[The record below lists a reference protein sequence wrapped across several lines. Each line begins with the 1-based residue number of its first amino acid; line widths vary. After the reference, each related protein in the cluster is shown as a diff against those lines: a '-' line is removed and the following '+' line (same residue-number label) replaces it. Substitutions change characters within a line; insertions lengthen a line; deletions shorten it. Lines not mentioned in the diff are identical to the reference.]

1 MAFVLQDVINE
12 IEETRSLE
20 PLKKFK
26 KENLVKVAAH
36 YGITPAV
43 GATKS
48 HILNLIKDHCVE
60 NDIIDEVEEK
70 PIAETAEIVRL
81 KLDFERE
88 ERRLAREAEKALQDA
103 QFAEAQKAREA
114 AEAEAE
120 KARELRLAELKE
132 ARELRELE
140 LKAEQEKALLAA
152 EIEAKKE
159 AAAREHELKM
169 AGLGKHSPSDKASV
183 FDPARN
189 IRLVPPFQEKEV
201 DKYFAHFEKVA
212 DSLNWPKESWVLL
225 LQSVLVGKAQEI
237 YGSLSVE
244 QSSNYEHVKEAILKA
259 YELVPEAY
267 RQKFRNYLK
276 YDSKTHVEFA
286 REKENLFNRWCHSK
300 EIGQDFKK
308 LKQMVLLEEFKDKV
322 RPDIRSHLDEQK
334 VEELEK
340 AAIMADDY
348 ALTHKMSSKS
358 GNPQQKRYHGS
369 GNRENVSRN
378 MDDRK
383 RQGKSTENVGLV
395 SKVEP
400 LKPISCGHCGKPG
413 HIITNCWKL
422 GGKTPCE
429 HCGRFN
435 HKSEDCRI
443 AKNKLQ
449 KEVKPTGLTSLKGLK
464 VSPFNESE
472 NSKGVKVK
480 PLIDRNSFVEK
491 NKGIKVNPLHNDKS
505 CIEDEISPNTE
516 SDYMEN
522 YKPFISK
529 GVVSLVGDEN
539 SSQKVK
545 ILRDTGATQSLM
557 LDSVLPLTEK
567 SFTGANVLISGVEMG
582 VLEVPLHEVNI
593 KSSLINGNIVIG
605 MRPSLPVEGI
615 SLILG
620 NDLAGEKVMVDPR
633 VVEKPRDDEETE
645 RLAEKFPGIFPASV
659 VTRSMKAKE
668 EAIKEQGKEEIG
680 LSGTFLENIDG
691 KFEERN
697 KEKADK
703 ALMRKESR
711 NVKENI
717 PEKQES
723 ESKSVIS
730 RQNLIE
736 EQSNDKELLDLFKI
750 ALTPVEAEKVS
761 VGYLIKDD
769 ILMRKWSPT
778 ACDNNEKGE
787 TVYQIVVPTVYRREV
802 LELAHDL
809 PMSGHLGVRKTYN
822 RVLQHF
828 FWPGLKRDVAKWC
841 RECHTCQLG
850 GKPNQNIP
858 QAPLHPIPVF
868 DEPFSHIIIDCV
880 GPLPKTKSQNE
891 FLLTIMCSST
901 RFPEAIPLRSIK
913 TNAILK
919 ALIKFFTIF
928 GLPKSIQSD
937 QGTNFMAHAFQ
948 QVMNQLGIKQYK
960 SSAYHPESQGAL
972 ERFHQTLKT
981 MIRMYCTE
989 NSRDWDEGVHLLLFA
1004 VRESVQESLGFSPF
1018 ELVFGHAVRGPLL
1031 LLKEKWLD
1039 EDPEKISVLKYVA
1052 TFKDR
1057 LFRAGQMAKRNL
1069 QESQSKMKVWY
1080 DRKAKSRCFEPGDR
1094 VLVLFPV
1101 VGNPLQA
1108 KYSGPYKVVKKISD
1122 TNYLV
1127 KTPDRRKETQVCHI
1141 NMLKAYHEKPKPELV
1156 TLNNRLGL
1164 ESLTHS
1170 KDCVGQVAE
1179 KEEDTESEVR
1189 LGNDQ
1194 QPIKLQNSQILNDL
1208 DTKLSHLPSVQRK
1221 ELAEVIT
1228 QYREVF
1234 PDVPSKTNLIE
1245 HDVDVGDSAP
1255 IKQHP
1260 YRVSPMKKELLDKEV
1275 QYMLKNDIIEESQ
1288 SNWSSPC
1295 ILVPKHDGGFRF
1307 CTDFRKVNDKT
1318 KSDSFPIP
1326 RIADCIDQIGNAKF
1340 VSTFDMLK
1348 GYWQVPLTQ
1357 RAREISAFVT
1367 PSGLYQYKVMPFGMK
1382 NAPATFQ
1389 RMVNKLV
1396 RDIDGCEGYIDD
1408 VVIYS
1413 DNWSDHIHQIKRFF
1427 QIMREAKLTINL
1439 MKSEFGKATVKYLG
1453 HIVGQ
1458 GQVRPLDAK
1467 IQTIAKFPIPT
1478 SRKELARFLGMA
1490 GYYRN
1495 FCLNFSDI
1503 AAPLTNLLSKKVKFV
1518 WTDDCQMAFDKV
1530 KLLLQKSPVLKSPD
1544 YEKPFKLI
1552 IDSSDVGTGSVLV
1565 QEASDGLDHPVSYFS
1580 KKFLKYQ
1587 KNYSVVEKETLGLV
1601 LALEHF
1607 DVYLGS
1613 TPFKI
1618 KVYTDHNPL
1627 TFLKTMKN
1635 KNQRLVRWSLAL
1647 QEYNLEIQHIPG
1659 SENVV
1664 ADALSRCIG

>member
-20 PLKKFK
+20 PLKKLK
-26 KENLVKVAAH
+26 KENLIKVAAH

-60 NDIIDEVEEK
+60 HDIIDEVEEK

-88 ERRLAREAEKALQDA
+88 ERRLAREAEKA
-103 QFAEAQKAREA
+103 AREG
-114 AEAEAE
+114 
-120 KARELRLAELKE
+120 ARDLRLAELKE

-140 LKAEQEKALLAA
+140 LKAEREKRDLELKAEQEKALLEA
-152 EIEAKKE
+152 EKE

-169 AGLGKHSPSDKASV
+169 ASLGKQSPSDKAGV

-358 GNPQQKRYHGS
+358 GNPQQKRYHCS
-369 GNRENVSRN
+369 GNRENISRN

-480 PLIDRNSFVEK
+480 PLIDRNHFVEK

-522 YKPFISK
+522 YKPFISE

-557 LDSVLPLTEK
+557 LDSVLPLTEN

-582 VLEVPLHEVNI
+582 ILEVPLHEVNI

-633 VVEKPRDDEETE
+633 VVEKPRDDIKTE

-659 VTRSMKAKE
+659 VTRSMKAKK

-680 LSGTFLENIDG
+680 LSGTFLENIDV

-703 ALMRKESR
+703 ALMRNESR

-736 EQSNDKELLDLFKI
+736 EQSKDKELLDLFKI

-761 VGYLIKDD
+761 VGYLIKDN
-769 ILMRKWSPT
+769 ILMRKWSS
-778 ACDNNEKGE
+778 
-787 TVYQIVVPTVYRREV
+787 
-802 LELAHDL
+802 H
-809 PMSGHLGVRKTYN
+809 
-822 RVLQHF
+822 RV
-828 FWPGLKRDVAKWC
+828 
-841 RECHTCQLG
+841 
-850 GKPNQNIP
+850 
-858 QAPLHPIPVF
+858 
-868 DEPFSHIIIDCV
+868 
-880 GPLPKTKSQNE
+880 
-891 FLLTIMCSST
+891 TI
-901 RFPEAIPLRSIK
+901 
-913 TNAILK
+913 
-919 ALIKFFTIF
+919 
-928 GLPKSIQSD
+928 
-937 QGTNFMAHAFQ
+937 
-948 QVMNQLGIKQYK
+948 
-960 SSAYHPESQGAL
+960 
-972 ERFHQTLKT
+972 
-981 MIRMYCTE
+981 
-989 NSRDWDEGVHLLLFA
+989 
-1004 VRESVQESLGFSPF
+1004 
-1018 ELVFGHAVRGPLL
+1018 GPLL

-1057 LFRAGQMAKRNL
+1057 LFRAGQIAKRNL

-1101 VGNPLQA
+1101 VGNPWQA

-1164 ESLTHS
+1164 ESPTHS
-1170 KDCVGQVAE
+1170 KDCIGQVAE

-1189 LGNDQ
+1189 LENDQ

-1208 DTKLSHLPSVQRK
+1208 GTKLSHLPSVQRK

-1275 QYMLKNDIIEESQ
+1275 QYMLENDIIEESQ

-1408 VVIYS
+1408 VVIFS
-1413 DNWSDHIHQIKRFF
+1413 DNWSDHIRQIERFF

-1467 IQTIAKFPIPT
+1467 IQTIVKFPIPT

>member
-20 PLKKFK
+20 PLKKLK

-60 NDIIDEVEEK
+60 HDIIDEVEEK

-103 QFAEAQKAREA
+103 QLAAQREQAQRAEAEAQKARE
-114 AEAEAE
+114 E
-120 KARELRLAELKE
+120 ARELRLAELKE

-159 AAAREHELKM
+159 AATREHELKM
-169 AGLGKHSPSDKASV
+169 ASLGKQSPSDKAGV

-276 YDSKTHVEFA
+276 FDSKTHVEFA

-322 RPDIRSHLDEQK
+322 RPDIRSHLDDQK

-369 GNRENVSRN
+369 GNRENISRN

-472 NSKGVKVK
+472 NQKGVKVK
-480 PLIDRNSFVEK
+480 PLIDRNHFVEK

-522 YKPFISK
+522 YKPFISE

-557 LDSVLPLTEK
+557 LDSVLPLTEN

-645 RLAEKFPGIFPASV
+645 RLAEKFPGISPASV
-659 VTRSMKAKE
+659 VTYSMKAKK

-680 LSGTFLENIDG
+680 LSGTFLENIDV

-703 ALMRKESR
+703 ALMRNESR

-730 RQNLIE
+730 RQNLIV
-736 EQSNDKELLDLFKI
+736 EQSKDKELLDLFKI
-750 ALTPVEAEKVS
+750 ALTPLEADKVS
-761 VGYLIKDD
+761 VGYLIKDN
-769 ILMRKWSPT
+769 IMMRKWYT
-778 ACDNNEKGE
+778 HH
-787 TVYQIVVPTVYRREV
+787 V
-802 LELAHDL
+802 
-809 PMSGHLGVRKTYN
+809 
-822 RVLQHF
+822 
-828 FWPGLKRDVAKWC
+828 
-841 RECHTCQLG
+841 
-850 GKPNQNIP
+850 
-858 QAPLHPIPVF
+858 
-868 DEPFSHIIIDCV
+868 
-880 GPLPKTKSQNE
+880 
-891 FLLTIMCSST
+891 TI
-901 RFPEAIPLRSIK
+901 RP
-913 TNAILK
+913 
-919 ALIKFFTIF
+919 
-928 GLPKSIQSD
+928 
-937 QGTNFMAHAFQ
+937 
-948 QVMNQLGIKQYK
+948 
-960 SSAYHPESQGAL
+960 
-972 ERFHQTLKT
+972 
-981 MIRMYCTE
+981 
-989 NSRDWDEGVHLLLFA
+989 
-1004 VRESVQESLGFSPF
+1004 
-1018 ELVFGHAVRGPLL
+1018 PLL

-1156 TLNNRLGL
+1156 ILNDRLGL
-1164 ESLTHS
+1164 ESPTHS

-1208 DTKLSHLPSVQRK
+1208 GTKLSHLPLVQRK

-1275 QYMLKNDIIEESQ
+1275 QYMLENDIIEESQ

-1357 RAREISAFVT
+1357 RAREVSAFVT

-1408 VVIYS
+1408 VVIFS
-1413 DNWSDHIHQIKRFF
+1413 DNWSDHIRQIERFF

-1467 IQTIAKFPIPT
+1467 IQTIVKYPIPT

-1503 AAPLTNLLSKKVKFV
+1503 AALLTNLLSKKVKFV

>member
-1 MAFVLQDVINE
+1 
-12 IEETRSLE
+12 
-20 PLKKFK
+20 
-26 KENLVKVAAH
+26 
-36 YGITPAV
+36 
-43 GATKS
+43 
-48 HILNLIKDHCVE
+48 
-60 NDIIDEVEEK
+60 
-70 PIAETAEIVRL
+70 
-81 KLDFERE
+81 
-88 ERRLAREAEKALQDA
+88 
-103 QFAEAQKAREA
+103 
-114 AEAEAE
+114 
-120 KARELRLAELKE
+120 
-132 ARELRELE
+132 
-140 LKAEQEKALLAA
+140 
-152 EIEAKKE
+152 
-159 AAAREHELKM
+159 
-169 AGLGKHSPSDKASV
+169 
-183 FDPARN
+183 
-189 IRLVPPFQEKEV
+189 
-201 DKYFAHFEKVA
+201 
-212 DSLNWPKESWVLL
+212 
-225 LQSVLVGKAQEI
+225 
-237 YGSLSVE
+237 
-244 QSSNYEHVKEAILKA
+244 
-259 YELVPEAY
+259 
-267 RQKFRNYLK
+267 
-276 YDSKTHVEFA
+276 
-286 REKENLFNRWCHSK
+286 
-300 EIGQDFKK
+300 
-308 LKQMVLLEEFKDKV
+308 
-322 RPDIRSHLDEQK
+322 
-334 VEELEK
+334 
-340 AAIMADDY
+340 MADDY

-369 GNRENVSRN
+369 GNRENISRN
-378 MDDRK
+378 TDDRK

-400 LKPISCGHCGKPG
+400 LKPISCGHCGKQG

-472 NSKGVKVK
+472 NLKGVKVK
-480 PLIDRNSFVEK
+480 PLIDRKNFVEK
-491 NKGIKVNPLHNDKS
+491 NKGIKLNPLHNDKS
-505 CIEDEISPNTE
+505 CIEDKISPETE

-522 YKPFISK
+522 YKPFISE

-539 SSQKVK
+539 SSQKV
-545 ILRDTGATQSLM
+545 LRDTGATQSLM
-557 LDSVLPLTEK
+557 LDSVLPLTEN

-615 SLILG
+615 SLIVG
-620 NDLAGEKVMVDPR
+620 NDLAGERVMVDPR
-633 VVEKPRDDEETE
+633 VVEKPRDDEKTE

-659 VTRSMKAKE
+659 VTRSMKAKK

-680 LSGTFLENIDG
+680 LSGTFLENIDV
-691 KFEERN
+691 KRN

-703 ALMRKESR
+703 ALMRNESR
-711 NVKENI
+711 NVKEKI

-736 EQSNDKELLDLFKI
+736 EQSNDKELLHLFKI
-750 ALTPVEAEKVS
+750 ALIPVEAEKVS
-761 VGYLIKDD
+761 VGYLIKDN
-769 ILMRKWSPT
+769 ILMRKWS
-778 ACDNNEKGE
+778 
-787 TVYQIVVPTVYRREV
+787 
-802 LELAHDL
+802 
-809 PMSGHLGVRKTYN
+809 
-822 RVLQHF
+822 
-828 FWPGLKRDVAKWC
+828 
-841 RECHTCQLG
+841 
-850 GKPNQNIP
+850 
-858 QAPLHPIPVF
+858 
-868 DEPFSHIIIDCV
+868 SHCV
-880 GPLPKTKSQNE
+880 TS
-891 FLLTIMCSST
+891 
-901 RFPEAIPLRSIK
+901 
-913 TNAILK
+913 
-919 ALIKFFTIF
+919 
-928 GLPKSIQSD
+928 
-937 QGTNFMAHAFQ
+937 
-948 QVMNQLGIKQYK
+948 
-960 SSAYHPESQGAL
+960 
-972 ERFHQTLKT
+972 
-981 MIRMYCTE
+981 
-989 NSRDWDEGVHLLLFA
+989 
-1004 VRESVQESLGFSPF
+1004 
-1018 ELVFGHAVRGPLL
+1018 GPLL
-1031 LLKEKWLD
+1031 LLREKWLD

-1069 QESQSKMKVWY
+1069 KESQSKMKVWY

-1094 VLVLFPV
+1094 VLVLFPI

-1164 ESLTHS
+1164 ESPTHS

-1189 LGNDQ
+1189 LGNYQ

-1208 DTKLSHLPSVQRK
+1208 GTKLSHLPLVQRK

-1357 RAREISAFVT
+1357 RAREVSAFVT

-1453 HIVGQ
+1453 QIVGQ

-1467 IQTIAKFPIPT
+1467 IQTIAKFPLPT

-1495 FCLNFSDI
+1495 FCLNFSEI

-1518 WTDDCQMAFDKV
+1518 WTDDCQLAFDKV

-1618 KVYTDHNPL
+1618 KVYTDHNRL

-1635 KNQRLVRWSLAL
+1635 KYQRLLRWSLAL

>member
-1 MAFVLQDVINE
+1 MAFVLQDIINE

-26 KENLVKVAAH
+26 KENLLKVAVH

-60 NDIIDEVEEK
+60 HDIIDEVEEK

-103 QFAEAQKAREA
+103 QFAEAQRAREAAREA
-114 AEAEAE
+114 AEAEAQR
-120 KARELRLAELKE
+120 ARDLRLAELKE

-140 LKAEQEKALLAA
+140 LKAEQEKALLEA
-152 EIEAKKE
+152 EKE

-169 AGLGKHSPSDKASV
+169 ASLGKQSPSDKASA

-340 AAIMADDY
+340 AAVMADDY

-358 GNPQQKRYHGS
+358 GNPQQKRFHGS
-369 GNRENVSRN
+369 GNRENISRN

-472 NSKGVKVK
+472 NQKGVKVK
-480 PLIDRNSFVEK
+480 PLIDRNNIVEK
-491 NKGIKVNPLHNDKS
+491 NKGIKVNPLHNVKS

-522 YKPFISK
+522 YKPFISE

-557 LDSVLPLTEK
+557 LDSVLPLTEN

-582 VLEVPLHEVNI
+582 ILEVPLHEVNI

-620 NDLAGEKVMVDPR
+620 NDLAGERVMVDPR
-633 VVEKPRDDEETE
+633 VVEKPRDNEKTE

-659 VTRSMKAKE
+659 VTRSMKAKK

-680 LSGTFLENIDG
+680 LSGTFLENIDV
-691 KFEERN
+691 KFEERI
-697 KEKADK
+697 KEKAEK
-703 ALMRKESR
+703 ALMRNESR

-750 ALTPVEAEKVS
+750 ALTAEETEKVS
-761 VGYLIKDD
+761 VGYLIKDN
-769 ILMRKWSPT
+769 ILMRKWSS
-778 ACDNNEKGE
+778 
-787 TVYQIVVPTVYRREV
+787 
-802 LELAHDL
+802 H
-809 PMSGHLGVRKTYN
+809 
-822 RVLQHF
+822 RV
-828 FWPGLKRDVAKWC
+828 
-841 RECHTCQLG
+841 
-850 GKPNQNIP
+850 
-858 QAPLHPIPVF
+858 
-868 DEPFSHIIIDCV
+868 
-880 GPLPKTKSQNE
+880 
-891 FLLTIMCSST
+891 TI
-901 RFPEAIPLRSIK
+901 
-913 TNAILK
+913 
-919 ALIKFFTIF
+919 
-928 GLPKSIQSD
+928 
-937 QGTNFMAHAFQ
+937 
-948 QVMNQLGIKQYK
+948 
-960 SSAYHPESQGAL
+960 
-972 ERFHQTLKT
+972 
-981 MIRMYCTE
+981 
-989 NSRDWDEGVHLLLFA
+989 
-1004 VRESVQESLGFSPF
+1004 
-1018 ELVFGHAVRGPLL
+1018 GPLL

-1127 KTPDRRKETQVCHI
+1127 KTPGRRKETQVCHI

-1164 ESLTHS
+1164 ESPTHS

-1189 LGNDQ
+1189 LENDQ
-1194 QPIKLQNSQILNDL
+1194 QPIKLQNSQILNVL
-1208 DTKLSHLPSVQRK
+1208 GTKLSHLPLVQRK

-1408 VVIYS
+1408 VVIFS
-1413 DNWSDHIHQIKRFF
+1413 DNWSDHIRQIKRFF

-1467 IQTIAKFPIPT
+1467 IQTIVKYPIPT

-1518 WTDDCQMAFDKV
+1518 WTDDCQLAFDKV

-1587 KNYSVVEKETLGLV
+1587 RNYSVVEKETLGLV

>member
-1 MAFVLQDVINE
+1 MAFVLQDIINE

-20 PLKKFK
+20 SLKKFK
-26 KENLVKVAAH
+26 KENLVKVAVH

-60 NDIIDEVEEK
+60 HDIIDEVEEK

-103 QFAEAQKAREA
+103 QFAEAQRAREAAREA
-114 AEAEAE
+114 AEAEAQR
-120 KARELRLAELKE
+120 ARDLRLAELKE

-140 LKAEQEKALLAA
+140 LKAEAD
-152 EIEAKKE
+152 KE
-159 AAAREHELKM
+159 AATREHELKM
-169 AGLGKHSPSDKASV
+169 ASLGIHTPKDKSSA

-340 AAIMADDY
+340 AAVMADDY

-369 GNRENVSRN
+369 GNRENISRN

-480 PLIDRNSFVEK
+480 PLIDRNNFVEK

-522 YKPFISK
+522 YKPFISE

-557 LDSVLPLTEK
+557 LDSVLPLTEN

-582 VLEVPLHEVNI
+582 ILEVPLHEVNI

-633 VVEKPRDDEETE
+633 VVEKPRDDVKTE

-659 VTRSMKAKE
+659 VTRSMKAKK

-736 EQSNDKELLDLFKI
+736 EQSKDKELLDLFKI

-761 VGYLIKDD
+761 VGYLIKEN
-769 ILMRKWSPT
+769 ILMRKWSS
-778 ACDNNEKGE
+778 
-787 TVYQIVVPTVYRREV
+787 
-802 LELAHDL
+802 H
-809 PMSGHLGVRKTYN
+809 
-822 RVLQHF
+822 RV
-828 FWPGLKRDVAKWC
+828 
-841 RECHTCQLG
+841 T
-850 GKPNQNIP
+850 
-858 QAPLHPIPVF
+858 
-868 DEPFSHIIIDCV
+868 S
-880 GPLPKTKSQNE
+880 
-891 FLLTIMCSST
+891 
-901 RFPEAIPLRSIK
+901 
-913 TNAILK
+913 
-919 ALIKFFTIF
+919 
-928 GLPKSIQSD
+928 
-937 QGTNFMAHAFQ
+937 
-948 QVMNQLGIKQYK
+948 
-960 SSAYHPESQGAL
+960 
-972 ERFHQTLKT
+972 
-981 MIRMYCTE
+981 
-989 NSRDWDEGVHLLLFA
+989 
-1004 VRESVQESLGFSPF
+1004 
-1018 ELVFGHAVRGPLL
+1018 GPLL

-1057 LFRAGQMAKRNL
+1057 LFRAGKMAKRNL

-1164 ESLTHS
+1164 ESPTHS

-1189 LGNDQ
+1189 LENDQ

-1208 DTKLSHLPSVQRK
+1208 GTKLSHLPSVQRK

-1408 VVIYS
+1408 VVIFS
-1413 DNWSDHIHQIKRFF
+1413 DNWSDHIRQIKRFF

-1458 GQVRPLDAK
+1458 GQVSPLDAK
-1467 IQTIAKFPIPT
+1467 IQTIVKYPIPT

-1495 FCLNFSDI
+1495 FCLNFSEI

-1518 WTDDCQMAFDKV
+1518 WTDDCQLAFDKV

-1647 QEYNLEIQHIPG
+1647 QEYNLEIQHIIPG

>member
-20 PLKKFK
+20 SLKKFK
-26 KENLVKVAAH
+26 KENLVKVAVH
-36 YGITPAV
+36 YRITPAV

-60 NDIIDEVEEK
+60 HDIIDEVEEK
-70 PIAETAEIVRL
+70 PIAETAEIVKL

-103 QFAEAQKAREA
+103 QFAEAQKAREAAEAEAKRAREAVEAEAKRAREA

-169 AGLGKHSPSDKASV
+169 ASLGKQSPSDKASV

-369 GNRENVSRN
+369 GNRDNISRN

-413 HIITNCWKL
+413 HIISNCWKL

-480 PLIDRNSFVEK
+480 PLIDRNHFVEK

-522 YKPFISK
+522 YKPFISE

-557 LDSVLPLTEK
+557 LDSVLPLTEN

-620 NDLAGEKVMVDPR
+620 NDLAGERVMVDPR
-633 VVEKPRDDEETE
+633 VVEKPREDEETE
-645 RLAEKFPGIFPASV
+645 KLAEKFPGIFPASV
-659 VTRSMKAKE
+659 VTRSMKAKK

-680 LSGTFLENIDG
+680 LSGTFLENIDV

-703 ALMRKESR
+703 ALMRNESR

-761 VGYLIKDD
+761 VGYLIKDN
-769 ILMRKWSPT
+769 ILMRKWSS
-778 ACDNNEKGE
+778 
-787 TVYQIVVPTVYRREV
+787 
-802 LELAHDL
+802 H
-809 PMSGHLGVRKTYN
+809 
-822 RVLQHF
+822 RV
-828 FWPGLKRDVAKWC
+828 
-841 RECHTCQLG
+841 
-850 GKPNQNIP
+850 
-858 QAPLHPIPVF
+858 
-868 DEPFSHIIIDCV
+868 
-880 GPLPKTKSQNE
+880 
-891 FLLTIMCSST
+891 TI
-901 RFPEAIPLRSIK
+901 
-913 TNAILK
+913 
-919 ALIKFFTIF
+919 
-928 GLPKSIQSD
+928 
-937 QGTNFMAHAFQ
+937 
-948 QVMNQLGIKQYK
+948 
-960 SSAYHPESQGAL
+960 
-972 ERFHQTLKT
+972 
-981 MIRMYCTE
+981 
-989 NSRDWDEGVHLLLFA
+989 
-1004 VRESVQESLGFSPF
+1004 
-1018 ELVFGHAVRGPLL
+1018 GPLL

-1189 LGNDQ
+1189 LENDQ

-1208 DTKLSHLPSVQRK
+1208 GTKLSHLPSVQRK

-1413 DNWSDHIHQIKRFF
+1413 DNWSDHIRQIKRFF

-1467 IQTIAKFPIPT
+1467 IQTIVKYPIPT

-1518 WTDDCQMAFDKV
+1518 WTDDCQLAFDKV

>member
-12 IEETRSLE
+12 IEETRSLD
-20 PLKKFK
+20 PLKKLK

-48 HILNLIKDHCVE
+48 HILDLIKDHCVE
-60 NDIIDEVEEK
+60 NEIIDEVEEK
-70 PIAETAEIVRL
+70 PTAETAEVL
-81 KLDFERE
+81 KLRLEIERE
-88 ERRLAREAEKALQDA
+88 ERRLAREEAQRARDAEKALQDA

-114 AEAEAE
+114 A
-120 KARELRLAELKE
+120 RELKLAELKE

-140 LKAEQEKALLAA
+140 LKAEQEKALLEA
-152 EIEAKKE
+152 EKE

-169 AGLGKHSPSDKASV
+169 ASLGKQSPSDKASV

-369 GNRENVSRN
+369 GNRENISRN
-378 MDDRK
+378 ADDRK

-472 NSKGVKVK
+472 NQKGVKVK
-480 PLIDRNSFVEK
+480 PLIDRNNFVEK

-522 YKPFISK
+522 YKPFISE

-557 LDSVLPLTEK
+557 LDSVLPLTEN

-615 SLILG
+615 SVILG

-633 VVEKPRDDEETE
+633 VVEKPRDDEKTE

-659 VTRSMKAKE
+659 VTRSMKAKK

-680 LSGTFLENIDG
+680 LSGTFLENIDV

-703 ALMRKESR
+703 ALMRNESR

-723 ESKSVIS
+723 EIKLVIS

-761 VGYLIKDD
+761 VGYLIKDN
-769 ILMRKWSPT
+769 ILMRKWSS
-778 ACDNNEKGE
+778 
-787 TVYQIVVPTVYRREV
+787 
-802 LELAHDL
+802 H
-809 PMSGHLGVRKTYN
+809 
-822 RVLQHF
+822 RV
-828 FWPGLKRDVAKWC
+828 
-841 RECHTCQLG
+841 
-850 GKPNQNIP
+850 
-858 QAPLHPIPVF
+858 
-868 DEPFSHIIIDCV
+868 
-880 GPLPKTKSQNE
+880 
-891 FLLTIMCSST
+891 TI
-901 RFPEAIPLRSIK
+901 
-913 TNAILK
+913 
-919 ALIKFFTIF
+919 
-928 GLPKSIQSD
+928 
-937 QGTNFMAHAFQ
+937 
-948 QVMNQLGIKQYK
+948 
-960 SSAYHPESQGAL
+960 
-972 ERFHQTLKT
+972 
-981 MIRMYCTE
+981 
-989 NSRDWDEGVHLLLFA
+989 
-1004 VRESVQESLGFSPF
+1004 
-1018 ELVFGHAVRGPLL
+1018 GPLL

-1101 VGNPLQA
+1101 IGNPLQA

-1127 KTPDRRKETQVCHI
+1127 KTPGRRKETQVCHI

-1156 TLNNRLGL
+1156 ILNNRLGL
-1164 ESLTHS
+1164 ESPTHS

-1189 LGNDQ
+1189 LENDQ

-1208 DTKLSHLPSVQRK
+1208 GTKLSHLPSVQRK

-1234 PDVPSKTNLIE
+1234 PDVPSKTNLIK

-1367 PSGLYQYKVMPFGMK
+1367 PSGLYQYKVMPFGMR

-1408 VVIYS
+1408 VVIFS
-1413 DNWSDHIHQIKRFF
+1413 DNWSDHIRQIKRFF

-1467 IQTIAKFPIPT
+1467 IQTIVKYPIPT

-1518 WTDDCQMAFDKV
+1518 WTDDCQLAFDKV

-1618 KVYTDHNPL
+1618 KVYTDLNPL

>member
-60 NDIIDEVEEK
+60 HDIIDEVEEK
-70 PIAETAEIVRL
+70 PIAETAEIVRI

-103 QFAEAQKAREA
+103 QFAEAQRAREEAQKAREA
-114 AEAEAE
+114 AEAEAKRARE
-120 KARELRLAELKE
+120 AAEAEAQRARELRLAELKE

-140 LKAEQEKALLAA
+140 LKAEKEKALLEA
-152 EIEAKKE
+152 EKE

-169 AGLGKHSPSDKASV
+169 ASLGKQSPSDKASV

-369 GNRENVSRN
+369 GNRENISRN

-522 YKPFISK
+522 YKPFISE

-557 LDSVLPLTEK
+557 LDSVLPLTEN
-567 SFTGANVLISGVEMG
+567 SFTGTNVLISGVEMG

-593 KSSLINGNIVIG
+593 KSSLINVNIVIG

-620 NDLAGEKVMVDPR
+620 NDLAGERVMVDPR
-633 VVEKPRDDEETE
+633 VVEKPRDDEKTE

-659 VTRSMKAKE
+659 VTRSMKAKKE
-668 EAIKEQGKEEIG
+668 VIKEQGKEEIG
-680 LSGTFLENIDG
+680 LSGTFLENSDG

-697 KEKADK
+697 KEKADN
-703 ALMRKESR
+703 ALMRNESR

-730 RQNLIE
+730 RQNLIV
-736 EQSNDKELLDLFKI
+736 EQSKDKELLDLFKI

-761 VGYLIKDD
+761 VGYLIKDN
-769 ILMRKWSPT
+769 ILMRKWSS
-778 ACDNNEKGE
+778 
-787 TVYQIVVPTVYRREV
+787 
-802 LELAHDL
+802 H
-809 PMSGHLGVRKTYN
+809 
-822 RVLQHF
+822 RV
-828 FWPGLKRDVAKWC
+828 
-841 RECHTCQLG
+841 
-850 GKPNQNIP
+850 
-858 QAPLHPIPVF
+858 
-868 DEPFSHIIIDCV
+868 
-880 GPLPKTKSQNE
+880 
-891 FLLTIMCSST
+891 TI
-901 RFPEAIPLRSIK
+901 
-913 TNAILK
+913 
-919 ALIKFFTIF
+919 
-928 GLPKSIQSD
+928 
-937 QGTNFMAHAFQ
+937 
-948 QVMNQLGIKQYK
+948 
-960 SSAYHPESQGAL
+960 
-972 ERFHQTLKT
+972 
-981 MIRMYCTE
+981 
-989 NSRDWDEGVHLLLFA
+989 
-1004 VRESVQESLGFSPF
+1004 
-1018 ELVFGHAVRGPLL
+1018 GPLL

-1057 LFRAGQMAKRNL
+1057 LFRAGQIAKRNL

-1127 KTPDRRKETQVCHI
+1127 KTPGRRKETQVCHI
-1141 NMLKAYHEKPKPELV
+1141 NMLKTYHEKPKPELV

-1164 ESLTHS
+1164 ESPTHS

-1189 LGNDQ
+1189 
-1194 QPIKLQNSQILNDL
+1194 
-1208 DTKLSHLPSVQRK
+1208 
-1221 ELAEVIT
+1221 
-1228 QYREVF
+1228 F
-1234 PDVPSKTNLIE
+1234 
-1245 HDVDVGDSAP
+1245 
-1255 IKQHP
+1255 
-1260 YRVSPMKKELLDKEV
+1260 
-1275 QYMLKNDIIEESQ
+1275 
-1288 SNWSSPC
+1288 
-1295 ILVPKHDGGFRF
+1295 
-1307 CTDFRKVNDKT
+1307 
-1318 KSDSFPIP
+1318 
-1326 RIADCIDQIGNAKF
+1326 
-1340 VSTFDMLK
+1340 
-1348 GYWQVPLTQ
+1348 
-1357 RAREISAFVT
+1357 
-1367 PSGLYQYKVMPFGMK
+1367 
-1382 NAPATFQ
+1382 
-1389 RMVNKLV
+1389 
-1396 RDIDGCEGYIDD
+1396 
-1408 VVIYS
+1408 
-1413 DNWSDHIHQIKRFF
+1413 
-1427 QIMREAKLTINL
+1427 
-1439 MKSEFGKATVKYLG
+1439 
-1453 HIVGQ
+1453 
-1458 GQVRPLDAK
+1458 
-1467 IQTIAKFPIPT
+1467 
-1478 SRKELARFLGMA
+1478 
-1490 GYYRN
+1490 
-1495 FCLNFSDI
+1495 
-1503 AAPLTNLLSKKVKFV
+1503 
-1518 WTDDCQMAFDKV
+1518 
-1530 KLLLQKSPVLKSPD
+1530 
-1544 YEKPFKLI
+1544 
-1552 IDSSDVGTGSVLV
+1552 
-1565 QEASDGLDHPVSYFS
+1565 
-1580 KKFLKYQ
+1580 
-1587 KNYSVVEKETLGLV
+1587 
-1601 LALEHF
+1601 
-1607 DVYLGS
+1607 
-1613 TPFKI
+1613 
-1618 KVYTDHNPL
+1618 
-1627 TFLKTMKN
+1627 
-1635 KNQRLVRWSLAL
+1635 
-1647 QEYNLEIQHIPG
+1647 
-1659 SENVV
+1659 
-1664 ADALSRCIG
+1664 

>member
-20 PLKKFK
+20 PLKKLK

-36 YGITPAV
+36 YRITPAI

-60 NDIIDEVEEK
+60 HDIIDEVEEK

-103 QFAEAQKAREA
+103 QFAEAQKAREAAEAEAKRAREAVEAEAKRAREA

-169 AGLGKHSPSDKASV
+169 ASLGKQSPSDKASV

-369 GNRENVSRN
+369 GNRENISRN

-464 VSPFNESE
+464 VSPFSESE

-480 PLIDRNSFVEK
+480 PLIDRNDFVEK

-522 YKPFISK
+522 YKPFISE

-557 LDSVLPLTEK
+557 LDSVLPLTEN

-620 NDLAGEKVMVDPR
+620 NDLAGERVMVDPR
-633 VVEKPRDDEETE
+633 VVEKPRDNEKTE

-659 VTRSMKAKE
+659 VTRSMKAKK

-680 LSGTFLENIDG
+680 LSGTFLENIDV

-703 ALMRKESR
+703 ALMRNESR

-730 RQNLIE
+730 RQNLIV
-736 EQSNDKELLDLFKI
+736 EQSKDKELLDLFKI
-750 ALTPVEAEKVS
+750 TLTPVEAEKVS
-761 VGYLIKDD
+761 VGYLIREN
-769 ILMRKWSPT
+769 ILMRKWS
-778 ACDNNEKGE
+778 
-787 TVYQIVVPTVYRREV
+787 
-802 LELAHDL
+802 
-809 PMSGHLGVRKTYN
+809 
-822 RVLQHF
+822 
-828 FWPGLKRDVAKWC
+828 
-841 RECHTCQLG
+841 
-850 GKPNQNIP
+850 
-858 QAPLHPIPVF
+858 
-868 DEPFSHIIIDCV
+868 SHCV
-880 GPLPKTKSQNE
+880 
-891 FLLTIMCSST
+891 TI
-901 RFPEAIPLRSIK
+901 
-913 TNAILK
+913 
-919 ALIKFFTIF
+919 
-928 GLPKSIQSD
+928 
-937 QGTNFMAHAFQ
+937 
-948 QVMNQLGIKQYK
+948 
-960 SSAYHPESQGAL
+960 
-972 ERFHQTLKT
+972 
-981 MIRMYCTE
+981 
-989 NSRDWDEGVHLLLFA
+989 
-1004 VRESVQESLGFSPF
+1004 
-1018 ELVFGHAVRGPLL
+1018 GPLL

-1039 EDPEKISVLKYVA
+1039 EDPEKISVLKYVV

-1057 LFRAGQMAKRNL
+1057 LFRAGQIAKRNL

-1164 ESLTHS
+1164 ESPTHS

-1208 DTKLSHLPSVQRK
+1208 GTKLSHLPLVQRK

-1408 VVIYS
+1408 VVIFS
-1413 DNWSDHIHQIKRFF
+1413 DNWSDHICQIERFF

-1467 IQTIAKFPIPT
+1467 IQTIVKYPIPT

-1518 WTDDCQMAFDKV
+1518 WTDDCQLAFDKV

-1607 DVYLGS
+1607 DVCLGS